1 MKFKTFEITKREFL
15 VSIIIACMMIVLGFF
30 IDDKVQSKFLEDNER
45 YYKATKTNNDKDL
58 FDYAMETSAG
68 DSLIS
73 GRFKSVDSVSIEEL
87 KGDYWFIERT
97 EEKYTMHTRVV
108 TTKDSKGHSHKYTET
123 YWTWDYHDSIE
134 KKCNKFNFM
143 GKEFDAKVIT
153 NLSKER
159 LALKK
164 DIFKNNNLKIKG
176 NYAYINNKRRYYY
189 EVIPKEFNGTMYAN
203 LKNNT
208 IANPADKNIKVF
220 KGESIQNVLENNNFN
235 TGFFKVVFWIIW
247 ILITTIIIYV
257 FYYLKN
263 DWLEDK

>member
-15 VSIIIACMMIVLGFF
+15 VSIIIVCAMICLGFF

-45 YYKATKTNNDKDL
+45 YYKATKINNDKDL
-58 FDYAMETSAG
+58 FDYAMKTSVG

-73 GRFKSVDSVSIEEL
+73 GEFKSVDSVSIEEL

-108 TTKDSKGHSHKYTET
+108 TTKDSKGHSHKHTET
-123 YWTWDYHDSIE
+123 YWTWDYYNSIE
-134 KKCNKFNFM
+134 KKCSKFNFLD
-143 GKEFDAKVIT
+143 KEFDTKIIT
-153 NLSKER
+153 NLYKDRLSLSKNI
-159 LALKK
+159 LKNK
-164 DIFKNNNLKIKG
+164 RLKIKG

-208 IANPADKNIKVF
+208 IVNPGNKNIEVF
-220 KGESIQNVLENNNFN
+220 KNESIQNILENNNFN
-235 TGFFKVVFWIIW
+235 IGFFKVVFWIIW
-247 ILITTIIIYV
+247 ILVTTIIIYV